1 MDLSRIAAK
10 QKRLKTWTDFAHS
23 DVQCEAL
30 KLKILD
36 SLKDYRNLLAK
47 CWENSAVS
55 DIDMTKLEG
64 LERELSDLNEQA
76 RMTVVGI
83 KTVSKN

>member
-1 MDLSRIAAK
+1 MEYLDLAEK
-10 QKRLKTWTDFAHS
+10 QKRLKSWTDFAHS

-30 KLKILD
+30 KLKMLA

-47 CWENSAVS
+47 CWENRAASQA
-55 DIDMTKLEG
+55 DKDKLCS
-64 LERELSDLNEQA
+64 LERELSSFSEEA

-83 KTVSKN
+83 NCNSRN